1 MSRFRYPGEFEYQD
15 SVMITW
21 PKNVFSAKGYNVYQ
35 VFNEIVMHL
44 IEHVKIIINCST
56 LEGLNKCKQ
65 SLTEADINYSDI
77 EFTSYPDDLNWARD
91 YGADIMINKDQLQA
105 IDFQFNTYGL
115 EEVDSSCNQKNQL
128 FALKHAK
135 GLKCHNV
142 LKSKLVTEGGNKEFN
157 GSGIM
162 MSIVD
167 TEKTKR
173 NPNYSLSTIESIYK
187 YLFNLKKII
196 WIKKGSYED
205 EDFFDGVLYY
215 EDQTPVYRSLSAN
228 GHIDEMCRFVSENKI
243 LLAEVDF
250 SPTNEAEKITK
261 QRLEEAHSLLSKERN
276 HNDALFEIVRM
287 PVPLPFSIEIDEEDE
302 IYQIWEFYKN
312 KSGMKVMR
320 DRTPFPDKK
329 FRVQPAMS
337 YCNFL
342 ISNGV
347 VLGQK
352 YYKEGMSLAI
362 KDQDD
367 KAKKVLE
374 GIFPDR
380 KVITINSTALNIL
393 GGGIHCVTKNVA
405 KRV

>member
-1 MSRFRYPGEFEYQD
+1 MKKFRYPGEFECQD

-21 PKNVFSAKGYNVYQ
+21 PKSVFSANGYNVHQ

-44 IEHVKIIINCST
+44 TDHVKVIINCST

-91 YGADIMINKDQLQA
+91 YGADIMINDNQLVA

-115 EEVDSSCNQKNQL
+115 EEIDSPCNQKNQQ
-128 FALKHAK
+128 FAMEHAK
-135 GLKCHNV
+135 GLKCTNI
-142 LKSKLVTEGGNKEFN
+142 LNSKLVTEGGNKEFN
-157 GSGIM
+157 GCGIM

-173 NPNYSLSTIESIYK
+173 NPNYSLSTIEAVYK

-196 WIKKGSYED
+196 WLKKGSYED
-205 EDFFDGVLYY
+205 EDFFDGILYY
-215 EDQTPVYRSLSAN
+215 EDQIPVYRSLSAN
-228 GHIDEMCRFVSENKI
+228 GHIDEICRFVSENKI
-243 LLAEVDF
+243 LLAEIDF
-250 SPTNEAEKITK
+250 SPTNEAERITK
-261 QRLEEAHSLLSKERN
+261 HRLEEAYNLLLKEWN
-276 HNDALFEIVRM
+276 HNEESFEIVRM
-287 PVPLPFSIEIDEEDE
+287 PVPIPFSIEIDEADD
-302 IYQIWEFYKN
+302 IYQIWEFYK
-312 KSGMKVMR
+312 KKLGLKVMR
-320 DRTPFPDKK
+320 DHTPFPKTK

-342 ISNGV
+342 ICNGV

-352 YYKEGMSLAI
+352 YYKEGMPLAI
-362 KDQDD
+362 KDQDE

-374 GIFPDR
+374 ETFPNR
-380 KVITINSTALNIL
+380 KIITINSTALNIL